1 MIRVKIDVTKIDKSK
16 LFKGAKG
23 TYLDLTLFETPDSK
37 YGDDYRVVQDLGK
50 DARARGEKGAILGN
64 GKIIGAKPQQERE
77 PQYDQ
82 APPPASAQ
90 PARQQT
96 KQPENLDE
104 DVPF

>member
-1 MIRVKIDVTKIDKSK
+1 MIRVKIDVTKIDKTK

-64 GKIIGAKPQQERE
+64 GKIIGGIGSHPKPEQFRQQ
-77 PQYDQ
+77 Q
-82 APPPASAQ
+82 PPASTPA
-90 PARQQT
+90 ARQQPA
-96 KQPENLDE
+96 QAENMDE